1 MNRQVFKDAKG
12 NFDGKVFIGVMMGLG
27 TVSGAAL
34 KLWWSVGETMPP
46 FWLWAIPLIFLGIGI
61 SVWIQRAKD
70 QKGIRERLERSAH
83 VDALRSR
90 REAAG
95 NTPQDINTVD

>member
-1 MNRQVFKDAKG
+1 MFKDAKG

-46 FWLWAIPLIFLGIGI
+46 FWLWAIPIVFIGIGI
-61 SVWIQRAKD
+61 SVWIHRAKD
-70 QKGIRERLERSAH
+70 QKSIRERLERSARMQKRPPRD
-83 VDALRSR
+83 DA
-90 REAAG
+90 
-95 NTPQDINTVD
+95 